1 MDENTQHFILFSTCF
16 YPVVLQLIIMF
27 WQNNRN
33 AVPLIR
39 FITNVQPPK
48 YWQLASAL
56 QMEIIV
62 QYGNI
67 DKAIGWL
74 TEYQKYMDK
83 SEAVWSGPS
92 QSKQTNNEISQ
103 RTDSSPL
110 WEQIGFYSIV
120 WLKRFLQVDLAG
132 GQWDMIEGVW
142 ETAVFSL

>member
-1 MDENTQHFILFSTCF
+1 
-16 YPVVLQLIIMF
+16 
-27 WQNNRN
+27 
-33 AVPLIR
+33 
-39 FITNVQPPK
+39 
-48 YWQLASAL
+48 
-56 QMEIIV
+56 MEIIV

-92 QSKQTNNEISQ
+92 QSKQINNEISQ